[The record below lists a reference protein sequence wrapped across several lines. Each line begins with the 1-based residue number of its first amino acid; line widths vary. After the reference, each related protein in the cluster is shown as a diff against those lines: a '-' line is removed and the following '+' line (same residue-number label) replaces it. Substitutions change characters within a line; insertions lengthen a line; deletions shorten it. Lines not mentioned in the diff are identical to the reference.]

1 MFRGKIFVFTEF
13 KDTATQVFQG
23 LQGILEK
30 KIDMISISNVEK
42 TQRIRRDLVKCVSS
56 YEDVPKY
63 LKIMPLPNGDFISIE
78 ILTSDTNYLL

>member
-30 KIDMISISNVEK
+30 KIDMISISNVERA
-42 TQRIRRDLVKCVSS
+42 QRIKGDLLRWVGS

-63 LKIMPLPNGDFISIE
+63 LKILPPSNGSFIGIE